1 MIKKRA
7 GMMIALALSLTMVL
21 GSSVL
26 ASEPESQENLD
37 RAEIN
42 QYVSEQ
48 FPALSD
54 TEQDEL
60 VEEIYQEKYATVLPM
75 SENERS
81 TEVFVDT
88 AYQNMMERETY
99 IVELISSHSGIETS
113 SAEWEYNLNY
123 LQCHYDEI
131 MSLEGVNSLYVDL
144 YIEDYEIVLAT
155 QDMPAAQIN
164 GV

>member
-60 VEEIYQEKYATVLPM
+60 VEEIYL
-75 SENERS
+75 
-81 TEVFVDT
+81 
-88 AYQNMMERETY
+88 
-99 IVELISSHSGIETS
+99 
-113 SAEWEYNLNY
+113 
-123 LQCHYDEI
+123 
-131 MSLEGVNSLYVDL
+131 
-144 YIEDYEIVLAT
+144 
-155 QDMPAAQIN
+155 
-164 GV
+164 